1 MELDILCRLI
11 LQKIEEERK
20 EFCENGVYTGVYL
33 EGICDGFSIA
43 KDIVNEV
50 MPKTECKIK

>member
-1 MELDILCRLI
+1 MNPEIILCRLI
-11 LQKIEEERK
+11 LQKIEKERK
-20 EFCENGVYTGVYL
+20 EFCEYGVFTGVYL

-50 MPKTECKIK
+50 MPKT

>member
-1 MELDILCRLI
+1 MESGQLDRLLDLI
-11 LQKIEEERK
+11 LQKIEKERK
-20 EFCENGVYTGVYL
+20 EFCESGVYTGVYL

-50 MPKTECKIK
+50 MI